1 METID
6 KILLGDVTE
15 EVVDKINAGLKQS
28 VENKIAISK
37 LPILFEGSRAEYETA
52 YASGAISV
60 GSLVVITDITDEDT
74 SGGSGDNTN
83 PDITTAILGKAILG
97 QMILGKG
104 D

>member
-1 METID
+1 
-6 KILLGDVTE
+6 
-15 EVVDKINAGLKQS
+15 
-28 VENKIAISK
+28 
-37 LPILFEGSRAEYETA
+37 
-52 YASGAISV
+52 
-60 GSLVVITDITDEDT
+60 VITDITDEDT